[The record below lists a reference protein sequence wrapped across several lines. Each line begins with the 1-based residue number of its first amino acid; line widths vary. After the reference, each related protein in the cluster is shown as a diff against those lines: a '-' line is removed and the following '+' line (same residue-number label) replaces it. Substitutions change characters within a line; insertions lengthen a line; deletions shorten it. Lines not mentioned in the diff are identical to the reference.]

1 MMYFISSSEKRDEV
15 GSSKFL
21 VNMEAM
27 EFFSKWTYLKDGDK
41 RVEEMIAMK
50 EEIEGTNLK
59 IQTSKYYIVKV
70 PKNMVRILRCVT
82 KYAKREKI
90 PQHEHEFCVKY
101 ELSNEI

>member
-1 MMYFISSSEKRDEV
+1 M
-15 GSSKFL
+15 
-21 VNMEAM
+21 
-27 EFFSKWTYLKDGDK
+27 
-41 RVEEMIAMK
+41 EEMIAMK

-90 PQHEHEFCVKY
+90 HQHEHEFCVKY
-101 ELSNEI
+101 ELSNEIWHHYSIKQRYSQKADHNLP